1 MKDIDLSI
9 IIINYKTKDITL
21 ECLRSVFASKTKYV
35 YEVILVDNASK
46 DGSVAAFKQQQL
58 AMTIIENPKNGGFAN
73 GNNIGAK
80 SASGRYLWLL
90 NSDTIIKRDTIQK
103 LVRFADKSKSSLA
116 TCALLNA
123 DGSVQPQGGAL
134 PNPAN
139 LTTWMLNLDA
149 APLLRYLIPPYQLSD
164 PYPKNPRLGWVGGTA
179 MLVRRDLYEELG
191 GLDENIFMYGEDVE
205 FCLRASRLDIS
216 PDYIADAKLVHLGQ
230 QSSSSQRAI
239 IGEIT
244 GLKYIYKKHNP
255 SQHAYL
261 RFILKVGTLLRILS
275 FALMGDTKRRDI
287 YAKAH
292 KMV

>member
-21 ECLRSVFASKTKYV
+21 DCLKAIFASQTKYV

-46 DGSVAAFKQQQL
+46 DDSVVTFKDQKL

-103 LVRFADKSKSSLA
+103 LVSFADKSKSSLA

-134 PNPAN
+134 PNAVN

-149 APLLRYLIPPYQLSD
+149 VPLLRYLIPPYQLSA
-164 PYPKNPRLGWVGGTA
+164 PYPKKPQLGWVSGTA

-205 FCLRASRLDIS
+205 FCLRARSRGIY
-216 PDYIADAKLVHLGQ
+216 PDYAVRAEVVHLGQ
-230 QSSSSQRAI
+230 RSSSSERAI

-261 RFILKVGTLLRILS
+261 RFILKVGTLLRIAS